1 MRALLHKDLL
11 ILWRS
16 RLLLALLIVYPIAIS
31 LLIGFAISRGPA
43 RASVALLDE
52 TPPGQ
57 SVEVGGRSVQVSSY
71 AKGLVGGVHEIPV
84 HSRRQAV
91 ETVESGRAV
100 AAVVVPANVVAKIGS
115 VGGPTQLEVLY
126 NGNALEQSLVKSQ
139 IEAAV
144 ARANVEFS
152 RQIQVAAAKASEQL
166 VHGGTGGVL
175 GAPPDMIGLGEI
187 AKVIERQLRS
197 TPPGAERDELARVM
211 QFAQFAHVSIGE
223 TGHVLA
229 TIGQPLS
236 VHSVLISGR
245 RTPLDT
251 FAVAVAIAISLMFVC
266 VLQAAGSLALE
277 REENALARLLR
288 GLVSP
293 TRLIVEKC
301 ILAAG
306 AAFAVAFVMLAAIS
320 AFVPVSWG
328 RVGAWVLAL
337 AFGAF
342 AFAAVGVAIGANAR
356 EVRAATLLAF
366 IVTLPLALLALVPA
380 GAVSGALG
388 SVISV
393 ISFLFP
399 FRAALD
405 ALDTA
410 INGASPAL
418 GGSLAHL
425 ALLAVLFGALA
436 RIGLRRG
443 QAA

>member
-1 MRALLHKDLL
+1 VIALLRKDLL
-11 ILWRS
+11 ILRRS

-31 LLIGFAISRGPA
+31 LLIGFAISRAPA
-43 RASVALLDE
+43 RPNVALLDE

-57 SVEVGGRSVQVSSY
+57 TVTVGGRTVEVSSY
-71 AKGLVGGVHEIPV
+71 ADGLVGGVHEIPV
-84 HSRRQAV
+84 QSRAAAV
-91 ETVESGRAV
+91 EAVESGRAV
-100 AAVVVPANVVAKIGS
+100 AAVVIPANVVAKIGS

-126 NGNALEQSLVKSQ
+126 NGNALEQSIVASK

-152 RQIQVAAAKASEQL
+152 RQIQSAAAKASNQL
-166 VHGGTGGVL
+166 VSGGSGGVL
-175 GAPPDMIGLGEI
+175 GAPADMIGLGEI
-187 AKVIERQLRS
+187 PPVIERQLR
-197 TPPGAERDELARVM
+197 TLPPGSERHELERVLAFAR
-211 QFAQFAHVSIGE
+211 FAHASVGE

-229 TIGQPLS
+229 TIGQPLT
-236 VHSVLISGR
+236 VHNVLISGR

-251 FAVAVAIAISLMFVC
+251 FAVAVAVAISLMFVS

-277 REENALARLLR
+277 REDNALARLLR

-293 TRLIVEKC
+293 AELIVEKSV
-301 ILAAG
+301 LAAG

-320 AFVPVSWG
+320 AFVPISWG
-328 RVGAWVLAL
+328 RVGEWVLAL
-337 AFGAF
+337 AVGAL

-388 SVISV
+388 TVISV
-393 ISFLFP
+393 ISFVFP
-399 FRAALD
+399 FRATLD
-405 ALDTA
+405 ALDNA

-418 GGSLAHL
+418 APSLAHL
-425 ALLAVLFGALA
+425 VLLALVFGALA
-436 RIGLRRG
+436 RLGLRRG
-443 QAA
+443 RAA